1 MIIRYLTDHIY
12 HKWNYF
18 SQVNKWSIYY
28 IDFLKEKLSK
38 ITIYF
43 LVVLKKFYYVLPS
56 FTKKK
61 KLNLDQALQTGNR
74 DPSKKCT
81 DSNTQKQT
89 LCFRNLQI
97 FLLFTFRYLQR
108 SASARSLETTGVI
121 TLGWRF

>member
-1 MIIRYLTDHIY
+1 M
-12 HKWNYF
+12 
-18 SQVNKWSIYY
+18 
-28 IDFLKEKLSK
+28 KEKLSK

-61 KLNLDQALQTGNR
+61 NLNLDQALQTENR

-89 LCFRNLQI
+89 LCFRNLQ
-97 FLLFTFRYLQR
+97 FFYYLHSDICKDLPQPEVWKQLAWLHLAEGSR
-108 SASARSLETTGVI
+108 WQSKC
-121 TLGWRF
+121 

>member
-1 MIIRYLTDHIY
+1 M
-12 HKWNYF
+12 
-18 SQVNKWSIYY
+18 
-28 IDFLKEKLSK
+28 KEKLSK

-61 KLNLDQALQTGNR
+61 INLDQALQTENR

-81 DSNTQKQT
+81 DSKTQKQT
-89 LCFRNLQI
+89 LCFRNLQF
-97 FLLFTFRYLQR
+97 FLLFTFRYLER

-121 TLGWRF
+121 TLG